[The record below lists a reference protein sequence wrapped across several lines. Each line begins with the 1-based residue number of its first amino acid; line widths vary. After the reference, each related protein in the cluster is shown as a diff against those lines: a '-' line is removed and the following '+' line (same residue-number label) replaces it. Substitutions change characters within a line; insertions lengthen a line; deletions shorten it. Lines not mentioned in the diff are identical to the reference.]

1 MHYILLVHKVEGG
14 GIQAVVRSQASSLTE
29 AGHDVTV
36 VCNKEIPKKHSFT
49 FDTKFIAFQNWSGR
63 KKLIKLIESLADV
76 RILAHTFDSYWAMFW
91 LKRYRTRTFNFVH
104 VDYYAMYYQGGKF
117 LKNLERTFNYRLLFN
132 KTNMLFV
139 SHGAK
144 DSMIKKIGIKPKTA
158 SVLYPVVDFEEI
170 ERLSN
175 HPIND
180 ELPDQFYIS
189 LGRLA
194 KRKNVTLTIQAFAT
208 VRESDEFLV
217 IVGDGEELE
226 SLKIIVNDHDL
237 EKYIIFLGWK
247 ENPYPIL
254 KKAKC
259 LIMSSNIEGFGLNV
273 VEGFSLGVPVVST
286 DAPSGPNEIL
296 GEEYLDCLSKVGSV
310 DDLVLKIKH
319 LNTNI
324 NESRFSKACLK
335 EHVAQ
340 FNKPVVTKKLLHL
353 TAVVK

>member
-14 GIQAVVRSQASSLTE
+14 GIQAVVRSQANSLIE
-29 AGHDVTV
+29 AGHEVTV
-36 VCNKEIPKKHSFT
+36 VCNKETPKKHSFS
-49 FDTKFIAFQNWSGR
+49 FDIKFIAFQKCSGR
-63 KKLIKLIESLADV
+63 KELIKLIESLSDV

-91 LKRYRTRTFNFVH
+91 LMRYRNRTFNFVH

-139 SHGAK
+139 SNGAK
-144 DSMIKKIGIKPKTA
+144 HSMIKKIGIKPKTA
-158 SVLYPVVDFEEI
+158 SVLYPAVDFEEI

-175 HPIND
+175 HAIND
-180 ELPDQFYIS
+180 VLPDQFYIS

-194 KRKNVTLTIQAFAT
+194 KRKNVALTIKAFAK
-208 VRESDEFLV
+208 VRESGEFLV

-226 SLKIIVNDHDL
+226 NLKIQANNHGI
-237 EKYIIFLGWK
+237 EKYIIFWGWQQ
-247 ENPYPIL
+247 NPYPIL
-254 KKAKC
+254 KKAKS
-259 LIMSSNIEGFGLNV
+259 LIMSSNIEGFGLNI
-273 VEGFSLGVPVVST
+273 VEALSLGVPVVST
-286 DAPSGPNEIL
+286 DAPSGPSEIL

-310 DDLVLKIKH
+310 EDLALKIKR
-319 LNTNI
+319 LKSNI
-324 NESRFSKACLK
+324 HESRFSKACLR

-340 FNKPVVTKKLLHL
+340 FNKHVVTMKLLHL